1 MNATSVP
8 QGIRNIYIFFIED
21 SYFTCVCMLFLF
33 GKNMQGQKGV
43 EQQNIS
49 APLSWKAT
57 SWEWQA
63 NALVY
68 EPATSGVRSYDS
80 QHISY

>member
-1 MNATSVP
+1 
-8 QGIRNIYIFFIED
+8 
-21 SYFTCVCMLFLF
+21 MLFLF
-33 GKNMQGQKGV
+33 GKNTQGQKGV

-80 QHISY
+80 QQISYCQKHNLQIHTTILVN